1 MSKTPK
7 LVIIVSI
14 VVVVVLASA
23 TAAVVLCGN
32 TVRSLLEQWND
43 RQSNSIFD
51 APTTDPYDYEIMII
65 PSQADRNGE
74 YLLAAEMQTRAV
86 KALLEQR
93 LPEMHINDFQI
104 TPTEDSSALLLQIYK
119 PVEDVDV
126 LAVLEQLA
134 DASSRQLAFYK
145 DKLVETGLPT
155 APAAGAQPIITSRH
169 LLSATVGEDTSSD
182 EFVVSITLNE
192 EGTRALEQA
201 TTELSE
207 LNQASSSYCHTISVW
222 IGDTC
227 IANPTVTTPITET
240 PINISGSFSSYE
252 EARDFV
258 NLLYASL
265 VSYKIVDTTEH

>member
-23 TAAVVLCGN
+23 TVAVVLCGN

-43 RQSNSIFD
+43 RQSDSIFD

-65 PSQADRNGE
+65 PGQADRNGE

-93 LPEMHINDFQI
+93 LPEMHINDLQI
-104 TPTEDSSALLLQIYK
+104 TPMEGSSLLLQIYK
-119 PVEDVDV
+119 PVEDIDV

-145 DKLVETGLPT
+145 DKLVATGLPT

-201 TTELSE
+201 TTELVE
-207 LNQASSSYCHTISVW
+207 LNQASSSYSYTISVW

-227 IANPTVTTPITET
+227 IANPSVSTPITET

-252 EARDFV
+252 EASDFV

-265 VSYKIVDTTEH
+265 VSYKIVDTAEH